1 MPSFWQIDYL
11 IYVRIQDFH
20 HFRTISKLGCDEFV
34 HHFETVVGLTPN
46 CSHSHLF
53 VFFFS
58 ANNIFSRL
66 ISRILLASIFQNSD
80 IMQK

>member
-1 MPSFWQIDYL
+1 MSASKTFI
-11 IYVRIQDFH
+11 I
-20 HFRTISKLGCDEFV
+20 FRTISKLGCDEFV

-46 CSHSHLF
+46 CSHNHLF

-66 ISRILLASIFQNSD
+66 ISRILPASISLISNE
-80 IMQK
+80 MQK